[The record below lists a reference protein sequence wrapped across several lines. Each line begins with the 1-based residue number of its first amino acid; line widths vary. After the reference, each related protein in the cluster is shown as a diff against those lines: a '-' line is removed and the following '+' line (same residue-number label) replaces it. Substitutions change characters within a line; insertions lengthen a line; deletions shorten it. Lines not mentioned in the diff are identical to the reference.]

1 MYKAVVLKTLNYF
14 QTIMLK
20 RPLILILLSLAILG
34 CDPEENQSEN
44 LPDDGIEGVD
54 TTPPVPSIEGLDL
67 SLEVATTVNIS
78 IQETSDIEEIS
89 VLVNQEEILNTREKT
104 FSFELNPFDYPS
116 GENTLTI
123 ISSDSEGNQGEQT
136 QTFEV
141 NKLLVSIAAPLIANS
156 QQLYFSANTME
167 GELLSFATV
176 NRRLE
181 IVKLYADDDFTPQPI
196 IVTSYKLEP
205 EAIYRATINS
215 IANIE
220 PGTDLVKYQEAA
232 GIPTENTYVAG
243 SNNVSFLDITNI
255 PSEKV
260 AKSLLAAAYGHLG
273 SSFPLEEQMTGFE
286 TRLQFTSGIDP
297 TIENAFMYT
306 SNAFLGPADDKI
318 GIEEFEYLFLET
330 LPNSSIS
337 FQQFKKPTAIQTI
350 NIPNTVA
357 SYFIDTFGYLNEESY
372 RNNKYHFIYDQKG
385 IENTNNAIEIPI
397 IDEFEIVRNQLLM
410 TLNDRN
416 TLTVSTLGIKDIIPV
431 DWTASRSDN
440 TLEMYGD
447 FDTFTLSLILNNN
460 PDIGMQWSYTDKS
473 QESYSIPF
481 ESFQFPEEFTSY
493 AASQNLNISNLNGDS
508 IFFVEQFDS
517 SEALDYEQ
525 LLFSIFNYTS
535 LGDVYILR
543 NNL

>member
-493 AASQNLNISNLNGDS
+493 AASQNLNIS
-508 IFFVEQFDS
+508 
-517 SEALDYEQ
+517 
-525 LLFSIFNYTS
+525 
-535 LGDVYILR
+535 
-543 NNL
+543 